1 MPKQLQVISG
11 PDTGRTF
18 QLSDEG
24 AILLGRSRK
33 TQSPLTDRKVSR
45 VHCQVEADG
54 EQMILTDL
62 DSQSGTSVN
71 GKRVTEHAL
80 QPGDIIQIGETK
92 LCYLAQPEN
101 LADHSTLVAE
111 GPIAIKL
118 EKLPPERMHELCG
131 KVISHYDVGPVMGK
145 GTTGVLFQARD
156 FKDERTIGLMVL
168 SPEFT
173 KTDDQ
178 KRRFIRAMKSMH
190 AARHP
195 GLVTIHNA
203 GKTGPY
209 CWIAMEHVEDK
220 TRIEAVLAE
229 LDRFVKSEPALS
241 DADDAPA
248 VRTDTV
254 IEPPRKPAVPTA
266 TIAERL
272 PLESPP
278 APTETVVEKPRK
290 PDVRAETIVDQP
302 RPSKPKVPT
311 DTVIELHKPR
321 LGGREKGQLNPSGT
335 ARGLA
340 FRVWLIAGIGLA
352 LLAAAALAW
361 FLMLRR

>member
-24 AILLGRSRK
+24 TLLLGRSRK

-54 EQMILTDL
+54 DQMILTDL

-71 GKRVTEHAL
+71 GKRITEHPL
-80 QPGDIIQIGETK
+80 QPGDVIQIGETK
-92 LCYLAQPEN
+92 LCYLAQPED
-101 LADHSTLVAE
+101 LANHSTLVAE
-111 GPIAIKL
+111 GPVAIKL
-118 EKLPPERMHELCG
+118 ENLPPERMHELSG
-131 KVISHYDVGPVMGK
+131 KVISHYDIGPVMGK
-145 GTTGVLFQARD
+145 STTGILFQARD

-168 SPEFT
+168 FPEVT

-178 KRRFIRAMKSMH
+178 KRRFIRTMKSMH

-195 GLVTIHNA
+195 ALATIHNA

-209 CWIAMEHVEDK
+209 CWIAMESVEDK
-220 TRIEAVLAE
+220 ARIDALLAD
-229 LDRFVKSEPALS
+229 LDRLVKSEPALS
-241 DADDAPA
+241 SGAGDAP
-248 VRTDTV
+248 VRADTV

-266 TIAERL
+266 TIMERV
-272 PLESPP
+272 PRESPP

-290 PDVRAETIVDQP
+290 PDVRSETIVD
-302 RPSKPKVPT
+302 RPPPAKPKVPT

-321 LGGREKGQLNPSGT
+321 LGGREKGQLNPSGP
-335 ARGLA
+335 ARGLT
-340 FRVWLIAGIGLA
+340 FRVWLIAGIVVA
-352 LLAAAALAW
+352 LLVGAALVW
-361 FLMLRR
+361 FLRSRS